1 MINIDVISDT
11 VCPWCFIGKRR
22 LEKAIA
28 DRPNYTFKINWRP
41 FQLNPDLPK
50 DGMSRAQYLALK
62 FGSDERA
69 SKIYQTVHTA
79 ALEEG
84 LDIQFGGL
92 NNQPNT
98 LSSHRLIRWAGTAG
112 VQNEV
117 VELLFRSYFF
127 DGNDIGDPDTLAAIA
142 KSVGMDDALV
152 HRLVTSG
159 ADEKLVSEEEAVARK
174 MGIAGVPCFI
184 VEEKYAVSGAQ
195 DSAVLV
201 NIFDLAFQD
210 QRGAERADLT
220 GD

>member
-22 LEKAIA
+22 LEKALA
-28 DRPNYTFKINWRP
+28 DRPDYLFQINWRP

-62 FGSDERA
+62 FGSDDRA
-69 SKIYQTVHTA
+69 SKIYQTVHMA

-84 LDIQFGGL
+84 LDIQFNGM

-117 VELLFRSYFF
+117 VELLFQEYFF
-127 DGNDIGDPDTLAAIA
+127 NGRDIGDADTLASVAA
-142 KSVGMDDALV
+142 KAGMDRDLV
-152 HRLVTSG
+152 HELVLSG
-159 ADEKLVSEEEAVARK
+159 ADEKLVADEEVVARR
-174 MGIAGVPCFI
+174 MGIAGVPCFVI
-184 VEEKYAVSGAQ
+184 DSKYAVSGAQ

-210 QRGAERADLT
+210 KRRVENSAQATE
-220 GD
+220 

>member
-22 LEKAIA
+22 LEKALA
-28 DRPNYTFKINWRP
+28 DRPDYLFQINWRP

-62 FGSDERA
+62 FGSDDRA
-69 SKIYQTVHTA
+69 SKIYQTVHMA

-84 LDIQFGGL
+84 LDIKFNGL

-117 VELLFRSYFF
+117 VELLFQEYFF
-127 DGNDIGDPDTLAAIA
+127 NGRDIGDADTLASVAA
-142 KSVGMDDALV
+142 KAGMDRDLV
-152 HRLVTSG
+152 HELVLSG
-159 ADEKLVSEEEAVARK
+159 ADEKLVADEEVVARR
-174 MGIAGVPCFI
+174 MGIAGVPCFVI
-184 VEEKYAVSGAQ
+184 DGKYAVSGAQ

-210 QRGAERADLT
+210 KRRVENSIHATE
-220 GD
+220 

>member
-22 LEKAIA
+22 LEKALA
-28 DRPNYTFKINWRP
+28 DRPDYLFQINWRP

-62 FGSDERA
+62 FGSDDRA
-69 SKIYQTVHTA
+69 SKIYQTVHMA

-84 LDIQFGGL
+84 LDIQFNGL

-117 VELLFRSYFF
+117 VELLFQEYFF
-127 DGNDIGDPDTLAAIA
+127 NGRDIGDADTLASVAA
-142 KSVGMDDALV
+142 KAGMDRDLV
-152 HRLVTSG
+152 HELVLSG
-159 ADEKLVSEEEAVARK
+159 ADEKLVADEEVVARR
-174 MGIAGVPCFI
+174 MGIAGVPCFVI
-184 VEEKYAVSGAQ
+184 DSKYAVSGAQ

-210 QRGAERADLT
+210 KRRVENSAQATE
-220 GD
+220 